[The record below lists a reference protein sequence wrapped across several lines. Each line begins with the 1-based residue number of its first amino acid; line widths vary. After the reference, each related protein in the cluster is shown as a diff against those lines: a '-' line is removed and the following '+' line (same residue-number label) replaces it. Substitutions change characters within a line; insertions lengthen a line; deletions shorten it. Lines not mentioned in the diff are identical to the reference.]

1 MRKPLNSSRN
11 PGAFSHAE
19 QFELVAF
26 AHAIEAAVIAQDL
39 DARLGNPR
47 ARTQVLH
54 GSEDAIPPGF
64 HDALCRLGPHAGE
77 ARDRWQE
84 RCLADDKLLCC
95 RGVEIDMLALEAAQ
109 IHFPSDLQDDERRV
123 LFLSLIHI

>member
-1 MRKPLNSSRN
+1 MGKPLNSSRN

-26 AHAIEAAVIAQDL
+26 AHAIEAAVISQDL

-64 HDALCRLGPHAGE
+64 HDALCRLSDGIIVYPRLYSGHCRLIFLFPVDEGGTLCIT
-77 ARDRWQE
+77 D
-84 RCLADDKLLCC
+84 LLLPVVFLKNK
-95 RGVEIDMLALEAAQ
+95 RGMPNGTQGKSE
-109 IHFPSDLQDDERRV
+109 
-123 LFLSLIHI
+123 